1 LYDLLWV
8 PHPLV
13 AEARTDVVGR
23 VFLADV
29 RRQLRGPP
37 RDRVAVHR
45 RAVDDL
51 LRAAAADRGGEAEV
65 GLTAQVVLPGD
76 GLRADVGEGHAA
88 QVQRLPPPPFVLRVA
103 PGVEQGEPRGA
114 L

>member
-29 RRQLRGPP
+29 RRQLRRPP
-37 RDRVAVHR
+37 RDRVAVQR
-45 RAVDDL
+45 RARDDL
-51 LRAAAADRGGEAEV
+51 LRGAAADRGEEDDV
-65 GLTAQVVLPGD
+65 VLPAQVALPGD
-76 GLRADVGEGHAA
+76 GLRADVGERHAA
-88 QVQRLPPPPFVLRVA
+88 QVQRLPPPAFVLRVHTD
-103 PGVEQGEPRGA
+103 VDPR
-114 L
+114 